1 MSFLGSFLGFLLGR
15 FGFSSSRATVIP
27 DGNDQPLT
35 SDFDGQRFVLNKGD
49 ETLVDGAPVLTID
62 DDRVSFRNDGTAAT
76 TGDTA
81 TIDIQ
86 GDRAKVENRRHGEI
100 LAEDTAIEISGED
113 AHIRNSGLIDGG
125 FNGVNFANG
134 GESSGRLTNHGTVQS
149 DSRAVNIGGDG
160 ISVRNFGDIL
170 GTDDQ
175 RNGTI
180 YSDATAENYSI
191 LNGSRGRVDAGEGND
206 GAGIALQT
214 GDHVGDVVRAQ
225 VTNFG
230 EIAGRGQA
238 AANVGQAGDG
248 IRVFSGVSEGG
259 TTFRGDIYNAGEVT
273 SESNQGPTAAIRI
286 ANGLN
291 FDGKIVNARHGLID
305 GANNGLYF
313 GTGEHDAEAVNYGT
327 IQSGSRAVNIDG
339 SGVELKNY
347 GRILGTDDQRNGT
360 VYSDATAEDYSIANY
375 GRIDAG
381 DGNQGAGIALQ
392 TGDHVGDVVRAEVF
406 NDGTIDGRGQAAADT
421 GLAGD
426 GIRVFSGVSGG
437 GTTFRGDIYNSGE
450 VTSESLVGPTAG
462 IRIANGLNF
471 DGEIVN
477 ARHGLI
483 DGANNGLY
491 FGTGEHDAE
500 VVNYGT
506 IQSGSRAVNIDGSG
520 VELENHG
527 RILGTGDQRNG
538 TVYADATAEDYSIDN
553 QRSGRIDAGDGNQGA
568 GIALQTGEVFGDVV
582 HADVVNRG
590 TIDGRGQ
597 AAADTGLAG
606 DGIRVFS
613 GVSGGGTTFRGDIR
627 NSGRVSSESQVGPT
641 AGIRIANGVAF
652 DGTVLNSRHG
662 LIEGA
667 NNGLYFGVA
676 EHDAEVVNRGTIQS
690 DSRAVNIDG
699 SGVDL
704 YNHGDILGT
713 GNQRNGTVYADA
725 TAEDFSITNQRSGL
739 IDAGEGNQGSG
750 ISLQIGDTVGDV
762 VEASVV
768 NDGTVRGRGD
778 GLGTLSGEGIVV
790 SSGTGGAATFQGDIV
805 NNGLIEASDDGIDI
819 NPGITVQGN
828 IVNNGRIV
836 ADDDGIDFDPTSAL
850 VGDIVNSG
858 RIEAGSDG
866 IEIGPDVSITGDI
879 VNRGRIEADTDGV
892 ELGFDV
898 VLDGELVNRGTITGD
913 ADGDG
918 DGLAIDA
925 VEVQADLT
933 VINDG
938 TLNGDV
944 VLGFGNDVFD
954 GADGRVNGSID
965 GGGGNDSLTGG
976 DNADTFVFNLGT
988 GQDTVTN
995 FEDDSDQ
1002 LDVSAFFD
1010 DAADA
1015 VAAARQDGADTVIDL
1030 DVAAGD
1036 EVRLTGVNVDQID
1049 ENDFIV

>member
-1 MSFLGSFLGFLLGR
+1 MSFLGSLLGFIQR
-15 FGFSSSRATVIP
+15 QFSSFFGRTVIP

-49 ETLVDGAPVLTID
+49 ETLVDGEPVLTID
-62 DDRVSFRNDGTAAT
+62 DDRVSFRNSGTAET

-81 TIDIQ
+81 TIDVQ
-86 GDRAKVENRRHGEI
+86 GDRAYIDNRRHGEI
-100 LAEDTAIEISGED
+100 LAEDTAIEVSGRD
-113 AHIRNSGLIDGG
+113 AEIRNKGLIDGG
-125 FNGVNFANG
+125 INGVNFANG
-134 GESSGRLTNHGTVQS
+134 GESSGRLTNHGTIQS
-149 DSRAVNIGGDG
+149 DSRAVNIGGED

-170 GTDDQ
+170 GTGDQ

-180 YSDATAENYSI
+180 YSDATAEDYSI

-214 GDHVGDVVRAQ
+214 GDHVGDAVRAQ

-248 IRVFSGVSEGG
+248 IRVFSGVDGGG
-259 TTFRGDIYNAGEVT
+259 TTFRGNIYNAGDVT

-286 ANGLN
+286 SDGLS
-291 FDGKIVNARHGLID
+291 FDGKITNARHGLID

-313 GTGEHDAEAVNYGT
+313 GDAEHDAEAVNFGT

-339 SGVELKNY
+339 TGVELKNY

-360 VYSDATAEDYSIANY
+360 VYSDATADDYSIANY

-381 DGNQGAGIALQ
+381 EGNQGAGIALQ
-392 TGDHVGDVVRAEVF
+392 TGEVVGDVVRAEVV
-406 NDGTIDGRGQAAADT
+406 NDGTVEGRGQAAADT

-437 GTTFRGDIYNSGE
+437 GTTFRGDIYNSGD

-462 IRIANGLNF
+462 IRIANGVGF
-471 DGEIVN
+471 DGKITN

-506 IQSGSRAVNIDGSG
+506 IQSGSRAVNIDGTG
-520 VELENHG
+520 VELKNYG
-527 RILGTGDQRNG
+527 DILGTGDQRNG
-538 TVYADATAEDYSIDN
+538 TVYSDATADDYSIEN
-553 QRSGRIDAGDGNQGA
+553 RGLIDAGEGNQGA
-568 GIALQTGEVFGDVV
+568 GVALQTGEVFGDVV
-582 HADVVNRG
+582 NAEVVNYG
-590 TIDGRGQ
+590 TIEGRGQ

-613 GVSGGGTTFRGDIR
+613 GVAGGGTTFRGDIR
-627 NSGRVSSESQVGPT
+627 NSGRVTSESQVGPT

-652 DGTVLNSRHG
+652 DGTVLNTRHG

-704 YNHGDILGT
+704 YNYGDILGT
-713 GNQRNGTVYADA
+713 GDQRNGTVYADA
-725 TAEDFSITNQRSGL
+725 TAEDFTITNERSGL
-739 IDAGEGNQGSG
+739 IDAGEGNDGSG

-778 GLGTLSGEGIVV
+778 GVGDLTGNGIIV
-790 SSGTGGAATFQGDIV
+790 SSGIGDSVIFRGDIV
-805 NNGLIEASDDGIDI
+805 NNGLIDVSDDGIDI
-819 NPGITVQGN
+819 NPGVTVEGD
-828 IVNNGRIV
+828 IVNNGRILAV
-836 ADDDGIDFDPTSAL
+836 DDGIDFDPDSAL

-866 IEIGPDVSITGDI
+866 IEIGPVVSITGDI
-879 VNRGRIEADTDGV
+879 VNRGTIEADTDGV

-925 VEVQADLT
+925 VEVEADLT
-933 VINDG
+933 VVNEG

-965 GGGGNDSLTGG
+965 GGSGNDSLTGG

-1030 DVAAGD
+1030 DVGAGD
-1036 EVRLTGVNVDQID
+1036 SVRLTGIDVNQID